1 MKKYILRYAESVQ
14 KDLHALD
21 RSVSR
26 RIIQKLEKYIETP
39 DPLVHAKALA
49 GKLQGF
55 YRYRVGDYRVIFEF
69 TDNGVMAVL
78 VVLKIL
84 HRKDIYRQQ

>member
-21 RSVSR
+21 RQSSR
-26 RIIQKLEKYIETP
+26 RIAQKLEDCIHSPE
-39 DPLVHAKALA
+39 PLANAKALA

-55 YRYRVGDYRVIFEF
+55 YRYRVGDYRVIF
-69 TDNGVMAVL
+69 
-78 VVLKIL
+78 
-84 HRKDIYRQQ
+84 

>member
-21 RSVSR
+21 RQVSR
-26 RIIQKLEKYIETP
+26 RILLKLEKYIEST
-39 DPLVHAKALA
+39 DPLVQAKALA

-55 YRYRVGDYRVIFEF
+55 YRYRVGDYRIIFEI
-69 TDNGVMAVL
+69 DELGVVTVL
-78 VVLKIL
+78 VVLQIM